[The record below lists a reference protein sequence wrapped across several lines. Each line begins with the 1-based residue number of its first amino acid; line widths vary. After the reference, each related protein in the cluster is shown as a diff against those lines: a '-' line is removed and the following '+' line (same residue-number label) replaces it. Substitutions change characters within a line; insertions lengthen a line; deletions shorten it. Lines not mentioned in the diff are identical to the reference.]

1 MNSLMLDLSKTKL
14 EKHSVTIAGHRTS
27 ISLEV
32 GFWIHFKR
40 IAEEQNISLNEIIR
54 QLDEARTGSL
64 SGAIRVYVLE
74 NLEHT
79 IQQNQT
85 DD

>member
-1 MNSLMLDLSKTKL
+1 MYDLKDAQL

-32 GFWIHFKR
+32 CFWRHLRLRAKER
-40 IAEEQNISLNEIIR
+40 NLSVNELVR

-64 SGAIRVYVLE
+64 SGAIRAFVLQS
-74 NLEHT
+74 LEHK
-79 IQQNQT
+79 
-85 DD
+85 D